1 MRLVAVCLLHLNP
14 DCMLYAVGKP
24 VYHKWNDYPYG
35 SWLKDPHPRNE
46 SYEERIWTAYDTN
59 NRAIFEYSDK
69 TKFRNNTTTQA
80 YSLSKAFTVRIPH
93 ACIALKKDE
102 PVLC

>member
-1 MRLVAVCLLHLNP
+1 MFVAFKP

-46 SYEERIWTAYDTN
+46 SYEERIWTAYDTD

-69 TKFRNNTTTQA
+69 TKFRNNNITQA
-80 YSLSKAFTVRIPH
+80 YSLSKAFTVRFTH
-93 ACIALKKDE
+93 ACIE
-102 PVLC
+102 